1 MKPTFVVLTD
11 LSPGAARAAHVAALL
26 AAAAGAE
33 LVLLHLEAEPVV
45 EPEFGLL
52 PLPAH
57 YLDQQQRDTVAA
69 LAALARSLAAPV
81 RVQPNRG
88 GLHDTLQLVIR
99 RQMPLLL
106 VLGLAPEH
114 ALIDQLLYSY
124 ALPVLRATH
133 LPLLL
138 VPAAGLPEEA
148 QLPRQVALAIDGER
162 FQLSAASCRVAALV
176 ESWQAEYTVVHVAPP
191 DGPTLNMHDVV
202 TTAHDGGLLSAR
214 VISSSTYQLRHA
226 VCGAGLVQAVV
237 DTQADLLVLVA
248 RPRSFL
254 DELFHR
260 SATAEVLPRSPVP
273 VLLLPAAAV
282 AAPTAARQAADGLL
296 Y

>member
-11 LSPGAARAAHVAALL
+11 LSPSAERAAHLAALL
-26 AAAAGAE
+26 AESAGAE
-33 LVLLHLEAEPVV
+33 LVLLHLEAEAVV

-57 YLDQQQRDTVAA
+57 YLDRQERDTVAA
-69 LAALARSLAAPV
+69 LAALGRQLAAPV

-88 GLHDTLQLVIR
+88 GLHDTLQTVIR
-99 RQMPLLL
+99 HQAPLLL
-106 VLGLAPEH
+106 VLGLAPESD
-114 ALIDQLLYSY
+114 LIDQLLYNY
-124 ALPVLRATH
+124 ALPVLRETH

-138 VPAAGLPEEA
+138 VPVAAHEPA
-148 QLPRQVALAIDGER
+148 LPRQVALAIDGEP
-162 FQLSAASCRVAALV
+162 FQLSPASCKVAALV
-176 ESWQAEYTVVHVAPP
+176 ESWQAEYTVVHVVPP

-202 TTAHDGGLLSAR
+202 TTAHDSGLLSAR

-226 VCGAGLVQAVV
+226 VCGAGLVQAVG
-237 DTQADLLVLVA
+237 DTQAELLVLVA

-273 VLLLPAAAV
+273 VLVLPAAAV
-282 AAPTAARQAADGLL
+282 AAPSATHLAVDGLL